1 MLQKYIQDIFPTPN
15 VINGLNESLTRYSSV
30 KLSFNMLFSYFITYQ
45 TWNCH
50 FSYYTYISRLFVYLD
65 VVFFLTIKFVWT
77 VWNCIFFPTNSLDSL
92 FALISWLKQS
102 ITTWRT
108 AFCLHIYI
116 YTFKIPLTYRRYLRT
131 VLLTFITYHKTFWRR
146 LKDIHVRIHK

>member
-1 MLQKYIQDIFPTPN
+1 MN
-15 VINGLNESLTRYSSV
+15 VTKIYSRYLPHT
-30 KLSFNMLFSYFITYQ
+30 KLSFNMLFSSFTTYQ

-50 FSYYTYISRLFVYLD
+50 FSYYTYISRLFVYFD
-65 VVFFLTIKFVWT
+65 VVFFLAIKFVWT

-102 ITTWRT
+102 ITTRRT
-108 AFCLHIYI
+108 AQGYALFYWYIYI
-116 YTFKIPLTYRRYLRT
+116 YTFKIPLTHRRYLRT

-146 LKDIHVRIHK
+146 LKDIHVRGHK